1 MSKIENNKDI
11 LNEEREESF
20 KDTTESVEEATYR
33 EVEFEDGIEEDGYGN
48 KTEDTFEK
56 DEGVNYH
63 TETNDKTGI
72 MSRNDE
78 NNFSAV
84 MWLSSLVGFF
94 TFLGF
99 AIPIIMWVI
108 KKDESEFVNKNGIEI
123 INVFISYALY
133 SVVAS
138 LLMIILIGFLILP
151 VLMLMAFIFF
161 IIGGVKASQGEVYR
175 TPFTIRFIK

>member
-33 EVEFEDGIEEDGYGN
+33 EVEFEE
-48 KTEDTFEK
+48 

-63 TETNDKTGI
+63 TETNPETGS
-72 MSRNDE
+72 MSRNEE
-78 NNFSAV
+78 NNYSTV

-108 KKDESEFVNKNGIEI
+108 KKDESEFVNKNGVEI

>member
-72 MSRNDE
+72 R
-78 NNFSAV
+78 
-84 MWLSSLVGFF
+84 
-94 TFLGF
+94 
-99 AIPIIMWVI
+99 
-108 KKDESEFVNKNGIEI
+108 
-123 INVFISYALY
+123 
-133 SVVAS
+133 
-138 LLMIILIGFLILP
+138 
-151 VLMLMAFIFF
+151 
-161 IIGGVKASQGEVYR
+161 SQN
-175 TPFTIRFIK
+175 

>member
-33 EVEFEDGIEEDGYGN
+33 EVEFEDGIEEDGYAN
-48 KTEDTFEK
+48 KTEDKFEK

-63 TETNDKTGI
+63 TETNNKTGI
-72 MSRNDE
+72 MSQTEE
-78 NNFSAV
+78 NNYSTV
-84 MWLSSLVGFF
+84 MWLSSLVGYMTLF
-94 TFLGF
+94 GF

-108 KKDESEFVNKNGIEI
+108 KKDDSEFVNKNGIEI
-123 INVFISYALY
+123 INVFISYTIY
-133 SVVAS
+133 TVVAS
-138 LLMIILIGFLILP
+138 ILMIVLIGFLLLP
-151 VLMLMAFIFF
+151 VLALMTFIFF
-161 IIGGVKASQGEVYR
+161 IIGGVKASQGVVYR